1 MVVVNPD
8 SYTWYESPRFT
19 LRTNINS
26 DGTIDILYY
35 GYGALASKVPNGA
48 RFNNL
53 A

>member
-1 MVVVNPD
+1 MVVINPD
-8 SYTWYESPRFT
+8 SYTWYESPRFE

-35 GYGALASKVPNGA
+35 GYGALAPKVPLGA
-48 RFNNL
+48 RWNNL